1 MLLPDEGPDFAACGA
16 YDWDARK
23 LRTFAWRQLLRR
35 LPVPFRSRSHEEPEI
50 WLAEIVMT
58 LRGGTHAESAEVPM
72 LLERLE
78 QAARENM
85 EVRKVLAKY
94 LCEP

>member
-1 MLLPDEGPDFAACGA
+1 MLLPDEGPDFTVCGA
-16 YDWDARK
+16 YDCDVRK
-23 LRTFAWRQLLRR
+23 LSTFAWRQLVRR
-35 LPVPFRSRSHEEPEI
+35 LPVPFRSRRNEKPEI
-50 WLAEIVMT
+50 WLAKIVMT
-58 LRGGTHAESAEVPM
+58 LRGGTQAGCAEVPM

-78 QAARENM
+78 QAARDNM